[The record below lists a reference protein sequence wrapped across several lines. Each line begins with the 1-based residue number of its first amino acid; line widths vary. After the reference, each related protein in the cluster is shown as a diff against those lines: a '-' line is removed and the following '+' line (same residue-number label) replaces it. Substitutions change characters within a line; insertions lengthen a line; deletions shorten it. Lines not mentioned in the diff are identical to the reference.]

1 MVTPEQ
7 IDGFLATVEVLVNIH
22 HDLSTAD
29 EQIQG
34 QRREL
39 QFIVLQR
46 PGWLF
51 YLGLPDFFEG
61 LDPRDEKLIFAY
73 MQRFGDG
80 VRALEAQ
87 LNERQDGLGTWKGRA
102 AWLFR
107 DDSEAKALGSLL
119 KTAERLNKIFNDRAT
134 LWMVKSARERRPP
147 RQHVESDHESDDGS
161 SGSDESDESDGS
173 YGSENSDGRGGS
185 DGNDGSYSSDNSD
198 DSGGSYGSDDSDSDD
213 GDDASHDA
221 GHKVHKRGGVDG
233 NNRAKPSSV
242 KTAGSGCANNT
253 GVIVPH
259 ISRQCLHSSRGFLL
273 LVAQASFLNK
283 VWSEDCRASPS
294 EASNVPDEVKSLVK
308 DLVKASGNER
318 LKEYTVQQWSMMG
331 SFYLAAS
338 HQNFAAAS
346 GCSDSKGKAF
356 GFWILA
362 YWAVSCIDLHPQSP
376 KSTSSIPTEKTQWK
390 QIQRLKELLWEAF
403 DICDSWFGVEPQQDI
418 IRNIR
423 TCICPCR
430 ETNNVEVGALWR
442 FHLPDPPGDRAMS
455 LVSLLGRRML
465 QGLRLCSVSRN
476 PVSGPKEDICRK
488 AAVVLPR
495 QDDHECY
502 SDTPVVLACVC
513 GKHQLRYCVTGCIEV
528 LAIRSVYVVVNCL
541 EVNQSGST
549 ASSIGIRCNDEQHA
563 QMVSREIAT
572 AKYQLAKGRLDA
584 CWQVVLS
591 QTPRRLRVGQ
601 IPSDS
606 HPGPDDGDE
615 LAIGCYQ
622 LALGTRSSRGAL
634 QLVNA
639 PLSFQFTIPT
649 DRTMS
654 RHDPHRP
661 AIEILFKLHS
671 SPLKLHLS
679 FLHETDWQVFLRQY
693 IYVRAF
699 PKQSKTLEEQD
710 FHQWRVRYRVPSLP
724 DDDGGGTSLLVLL
737 RGGRS
742 GFIFNTI
749 HLGSCL
755 VFQLLESTRREVIFL
770 RPGSA
775 GFEEFYIR
783 RAIVYPLSDAD
794 KPPTK
799 PVGLTVNLLGERER
813 AEFRGIVDRGWVYLL
828 GISVREAHITTRT
841 VSTTYTD
848 CPSFLEIVEKPAAHV
863 KKLRLCIFPPVLTY
877 THEIDAKKFNKKV
890 FKTLKKTSKTV
901 ELFDLKCDEHSV
913 LISLA
918 LRFDT
923 DAQASSVAQEL
934 KRPI

>member
-173 YGSENSDGRGGS
+173 YGSDNSDDRGGS

-221 GHKVHKRGGVDG
+221 GHK
-233 NNRAKPSSV
+233 
-242 KTAGSGCANNT
+242 
-253 GVIVPH
+253 
-259 ISRQCLHSSRGFLL
+259 
-273 LVAQASFLNK
+273 
-283 VWSEDCRASPS
+283 
-294 EASNVPDEVKSLVK
+294 
-308 DLVKASGNER
+308 
-318 LKEYTVQQWSMMG
+318 
-331 SFYLAAS
+331 
-338 HQNFAAAS
+338 
-346 GCSDSKGKAF
+346 
-356 GFWILA
+356 
-362 YWAVSCIDLHPQSP
+362 
-376 KSTSSIPTEKTQWK
+376 
-390 QIQRLKELLWEAF
+390 LLWEAF

-549 ASSIGIRCNDEQHA
+549 ASSIGIRCNDEQR
-563 QMVSREIAT
+563 QS
-572 AKYQLAKGRLDA
+572 LGF
-584 CWQVVLS
+584 
-591 QTPRRLRVGQ
+591 
-601 IPSDS
+601 
-606 HPGPDDGDE
+606 
-615 LAIGCYQ
+615 AIQ
-622 LALGTRSSRGAL
+622 
-634 QLVNA
+634 
-639 PLSFQFTIPT
+639 
-649 DRTMS
+649 
-654 RHDPHRP
+654 
-661 AIEILFKLHS
+661 
-671 SPLKLHLS
+671 
-679 FLHETDWQVFLRQY
+679 
-693 IYVRAF
+693 
-699 PKQSKTLEEQD
+699 
-710 FHQWRVRYRVPSLP
+710 
-724 DDDGGGTSLLVLL
+724 
-737 RGGRS
+737 
-742 GFIFNTI
+742 
-749 HLGSCL
+749 
-755 VFQLLESTRREVIFL
+755 
-770 RPGSA
+770 
-775 GFEEFYIR
+775 
-783 RAIVYPLSDAD
+783 
-794 KPPTK
+794 
-799 PVGLTVNLLGERER
+799 
-813 AEFRGIVDRGWVYLL
+813 
-828 GISVREAHITTRT
+828 
-841 VSTTYTD
+841 
-848 CPSFLEIVEKPAAHV
+848 
-863 KKLRLCIFPPVLTY
+863 
-877 THEIDAKKFNKKV
+877 
-890 FKTLKKTSKTV
+890 
-901 ELFDLKCDEHSV
+901 
-913 LISLA
+913 
-918 LRFDT
+918 
-923 DAQASSVAQEL
+923 
-934 KRPI
+934 